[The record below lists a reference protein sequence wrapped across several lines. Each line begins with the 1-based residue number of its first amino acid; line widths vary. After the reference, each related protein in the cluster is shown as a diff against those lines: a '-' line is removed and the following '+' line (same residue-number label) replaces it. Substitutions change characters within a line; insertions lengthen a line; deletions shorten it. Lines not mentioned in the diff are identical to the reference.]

1 MYLCP
6 GNGSLQRRY
15 NNLLLYTEVISIRGS
30 KILGDA
36 PRIFLLHVDCV
47 LRTLPGVLSLPPFPF
62 ANILDL
68 LQDRTSLKQLLYT
81 SGCALHIILCTDAC
95 RHISQTHTRTHRDRD
110 ARLDGCTH
118 NVS

>member
-36 PRIFLLHVDCV
+36 PIIFLLHVDCV
-47 LRTLPGVLSLPPFPF
+47 LRTLPGVLSLPPSPLPIYWICF
-62 ANILDL
+62 
-68 LQDRTSLKQLLYT
+68 RT
-81 SGCALHIILCTDAC
+81 
-95 RHISQTHTRTHRDRD
+95 
-110 ARLDGCTH
+110 
-118 NVS
+118 VPV